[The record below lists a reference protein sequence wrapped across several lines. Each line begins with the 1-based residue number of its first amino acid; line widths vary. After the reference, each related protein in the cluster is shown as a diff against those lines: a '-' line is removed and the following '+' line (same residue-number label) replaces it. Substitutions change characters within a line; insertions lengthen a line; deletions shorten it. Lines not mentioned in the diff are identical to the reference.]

1 MTISAIDW
9 LVLLWDLTEYFKIIS
24 FGDNWFKIDIQNSFQ
39 RENFYKKVVECGE
52 IQENNFYVSMDNDLW
67 RTHKRN
73 ADNNIEILEKIIKE
87 YRES

>member
-1 MTISAIDW
+1 
-9 LVLLWDLTEYFKIIS
+9 
-24 FGDNWFKIDIQNSFQ
+24 
-39 RENFYKKVVECGE
+39 
-52 IQENNFYVSMDNDLW
+52 MDNDLW